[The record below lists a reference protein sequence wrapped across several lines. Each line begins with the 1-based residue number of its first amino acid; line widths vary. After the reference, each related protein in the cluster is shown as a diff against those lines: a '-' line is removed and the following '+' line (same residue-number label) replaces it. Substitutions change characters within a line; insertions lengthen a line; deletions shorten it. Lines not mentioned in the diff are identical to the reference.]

1 MAASRGGI
9 KSFFQAP
16 NVCVPTEERF
26 VRVVAASDT
35 SIIPPSDELKQQ
47 LKTTLER
54 EAEAGGAGNF
64 DRAIELQAM
73 AKDLQ
78 QEVCHKQGE
87 FDLVNNA
94 HNDAARMFELSE
106 NKREWAAAKEWC
118 EIKTVTGSRLAVHH
132 ANLAAK
138 EAREKE
144 EKKEKAKDKRAASA
158 KKSST
163 SASSI
168 TPARQFFAGTASS
181 SPVQPTPTKP
191 TKPTTFTAS
200 TPHES
205 DRPRK
210 PKEFVVSV
218 PELIVCSQLVS
229 FPMAEHPCGL
239 ILLAGTK
246 RPDRFQVRI
255 QFVHEEGRQN
265 L

>member
-1 MAASRGGI
+1 LATFAHGQGD
-9 KSFFQAP
+9 F
-16 NVCVPTEERF
+16 
-26 VRVVAASDT
+26 
-35 SIIPPSDELKQQ
+35 
-47 LKTTLER
+47 TTVQGDFT
-54 EAEAGGAGNF
+54 AGQG
-64 DRAIELQAM
+64 
-73 AKDLQ
+73 DL
-78 QEVCHKQGE
+78 G
-87 FDLVNNA
+87 
-94 HNDAARMFELSE
+94 
-106 NKREWAAAKEWC
+106 
-118 EIKTVTGSRLAVHH
+118 
-132 ANLAAK
+132 
-138 EAREKE
+138 
-144 EKKEKAKDKRAASA
+144 
-158 KKSST
+158 
-163 SASSI
+163 
-168 TPARQFFAGTASS
+168 RQFFAGTASS